1 MLQILL
7 LSLLPPGWCNGLVH
21 NKSMT
26 LCLAYHTRMLL
37 NRQHRP
43 QSNILAIIPAI
54 CYTPKTLLPT
64 LSVDNFMTTHRQ
76 ILHMDLNAF
85 FASVEQQANP
95 ALRGKPI
102 AVVGGHGRTVITTSS
117 YETRAKRVKTG
128 MAIWEGKRT
137 CPELII
143 VVGDNK
149 KYTYTSSK
157 IMEMMNEYTPEIEA
171 FSIDEAWLDVTH
183 SLSIFGSAERIAY
196 LIKARIFHTFGL
208 KCSIGIAPNKLL
220 AKLASE
226 LKKPDGLTVI
236 KPGEVSRLLES
247 MPIQE
252 LCGVGRRMQKAI
264 NKMSI
269 YTCGELGRCDVDR
282 LNGIYGFS
290 GDNGAATSAS
300 LYSPSGVTFDSI
312 GNLYITDYFNQRI
325 RKVYMNRVPTVTA
338 LQSSAIGNS
347 SVSGSAVAFTAT
359 VTSTE
364 NIPTTTITFKDGGAT
379 IGSGMLDA
387 TGTATFTTSSLAQI

>member
-1 MLQILL
+1 ML
-7 LSLLPPGWCNGLVH
+7 G
-21 NKSMT
+21 MT
-26 LCLAYHTRMLL
+26 LYFR
-37 NRQHRP
+37 
-43 QSNILAIIPAI
+43 SILVA
-54 CYTPKTLLPT
+54 
-64 LSVDNFMTTHRQ
+64 D
-76 ILHMDLNAF
+76 
-85 FASVEQQANP
+85 
-95 ALRGKPI
+95 
-102 AVVGGHGRTVITTSS
+102 
-117 YETRAKRVKTG
+117 
-128 MAIWEGKRT
+128 
-137 CPELII
+137 
-143 VVGDNK
+143 
-149 KYTYTSSK
+149 
-157 IMEMMNEYTPEIEA
+157 
-171 FSIDEAWLDVTH
+171 
-183 SLSIFGSAERIAY
+183 
-196 LIKARIFHTFGL
+196 
-208 KCSIGIAPNKLL
+208 IAPNKLL

-226 LKKPDGLTVI
+226 LKKPDGLTII
-236 KPGEVSRLLES
+236 KPEEVSRILES

-252 LCGVGRRMQKAI
+252 LCGVGKRMQKAI

-387 TGTATFTTSSLAQI
+387 TGTATFTTSSLAHGSHNITASYPDTGILAGSISPVLVQAVIQRDVACLQW